1 MPMAELPPDVPPP
14 EALPAV
20 GLPSASPALAQ
31 VMEAVRSGAKYRE
44 VDPSLVAALAAREL
58 SSGARPKDAAK
69 AVKNKLHQVAGA
81 YQIEPLRGESWLAAV
96 RSALA
101 EGIDVRPLCREL
113 MARHAS
119 TRERLPILDSFYAQ
133 VLDGLPPIASILDLA
148 CGLNPLSLPWMSL
161 APGATYW
168 ACDIYADQVA
178 LLNGWFSATGQA
190 GMAFACDLT
199 AGAPAQA
206 ADVALLLK
214 AIPCLQQIDRSIG
227 PRLLDSIS
235 APVLI
240 VSYPV
245 HSLGGRKHGMP
256 EQYAE
261 QFARLV
267 AGRNWQ
273 IDTFHFATEL
283 VFRIRR

>member
-1 MPMAELPPDVPPP
+1 VVD
-14 EALPAV
+14 
-20 GLPSASPALAQ
+20 
-31 VMEAVRSGAKYRE
+31 AVRSGAKYRE

-58 SSGARPKDAAK
+58 SAGARPKDAAK
-69 AVKNKLHQVAGA
+69 TVKNKLHQVAGA
-81 YQIEPLRGESWLAAV
+81 YQVEPLRGESWLAAA
-96 RSALA
+96 RTALA
-101 EGIDVRPLCREL
+101 EGSDVRPLCRDL

-133 VLDGLPPIASILDLA
+133 VFGGLGPVRSVLDLA
-148 CGLNPLSLPWMSL
+148 CGLNPLALPWMPL

-178 LLNGWFSATGQA
+178 LLNGWFSAWGQA
-190 GMAFACDLT
+190 GAAFTCDLT

-214 AIPCLQQIDRSIG
+214 AIPCLQQIDRTIG
-227 PRLLDSIS
+227 ARLLDTIS

-245 HSLGGRKHGMP
+245 HSLGGRKHGMQ
-256 EQYAE
+256 EQYAD

-273 IDTFHFATEL
+273 IDTFHFTTEL